1 MPVPALAVVFL
12 FTDIEGSTRL
22 WEQQPALMRR
32 ALAAHDAI
40 ARQVLARHRGT
51 LVKATGDGIH
61 AAFDDALDA
70 VQAMLALQRALANPQ
85 ATAGLPLALRCGLH
99 RGADE
104 ARDQDYFGPD
114 VNRAARIMAAAHGG
128 QMLLSQVVADAVAQR
143 LPDGTA
149 LRELGLVR
157 LRDLSRP
164 ERLYQLLA
172 PPLRGEFP
180 ALRSLEATPNNL
192 VQQINRFIGRTQEVA
207 DLRHLLADNRL
218 VTLFGTGGIGKS
230 RLSVQLA
237 AELLDDFPDGVWVVE
252 LAPQLDAQRVPLAV
266 ATVLG
271 LKELPGQPLDDTLA
285 RFVRDKRML
294 IVLDNCEHVLAA
306 CAALAK
312 RLLQAGAGLT
322 VLASSREV
330 LRVAGEAVYAVPA
343 LSVPASGAQAQADTL
358 MQHEAVRL
366 FVDRASSAAPAF
378 RISASN
384 AAAVAEI
391 CRRVDGVPLAIEL
404 AAARVRALPVQTIA
418 ARLRDSFALLA
429 TRDETVAPR
438 QRTLRLL
445 IDWSCDMLSPPE
457 RALYRRLAVFAGGF
471 TLAAAEQVCAGDGL
485 DEAEVIDTLT
495 QLVEKSLLA
504 MPAMSLPD
512 DSGDAARYR
521 MLETVRQHAAE
532 QLVAVQG
539 DAVALRL
546 RHLGFCQA
554 LVQGAVPHLTGPAPA
569 RGLGQLD
576 AEGENLLAAL
586 GWAAQPAGAS
596 AGDARAAAELGLQIS
611 YALRPYWI
619 NRGLLSLA
627 LDTTLAVLTSPAA
640 ARRDSL
646 RARGLFAAGQLCTF
660 MGRNADAMHHL
671 GESLAITQQT
681 GDSHK
686 AAGLLQSM
694 GIAASGLGDMAQ
706 ARHCFEA
713 AEVAARASNNPRQVA
728 GAVNAVAQIDRLEGQ
743 LEQAHARYQDFLRLA
758 RQLGDAEYIAVGLL
772 NLAMVAVS
780 RQEAPAAAR
789 MLLEVMQIADDNGS
803 RPATLAVLDV
813 CAGLSALAG
822 NWAQVARYY
831 GVAEAQ
837 TRQVG
842 LRRDA
847 ADEAFLAPTLDAA
860 RQALGEVEFANAAQG
875 GASEHFSTIWAGLRG
890 WLAGLAHALPADLP
904 IDLPISLP
912 ISQPGSLP
920 GNPPEDPPDDPAAVA
935 DASGQAPLRPKNHSL
950 QTDRG

>member
-1 MPVPALAVVFL
+1 MPAPALAVVFL

-32 ALAAHDAI
+32 ALAAHDSI

-70 VQAMLALQRALANPQ
+70 LDAMLALQRALADPQ

-104 ARDQDYFGPD
+104 ARDHDYFGPD

-128 QMLLSQVVADAVAQR
+128 QMLMSQVVADAVALR
-143 LPDGTA
+143 LPAGTS
-149 LRELGLVR
+149 LRELGRVR
-157 LRDLSRP
+157 LRDLSQP

-172 PPLRGEFP
+172 PPLRADFP
-180 ALRSLEATPNNL
+180 ALRSLEARPNNL
-192 VQQINRFIGRTQEVA
+192 SQQISRFIGRTQEVA
-207 DLRHLLADNRL
+207 DLRRLLADNRL

-237 AELLDDFPDGVWVVE
+237 AELLDDFADGVWVVE

-271 LKELPGQPLDDTLA
+271 LRELPGQTLDDTLA
-285 RFVRDKRML
+285 GFVRDKHL
-294 IVLDNCEHVLAA
+294 LVVLDNCEHVLAA
-306 CAALAK
+306 SAALAK
-312 RLLQAGAGLT
+312 RLLQAGAGLK

-343 LSVPASGAQAQADTL
+343 LSVPESTVPPTADSL

-378 RISASN
+378 QLSAGN
-384 AAAVAEI
+384 AGAVAEI

-457 RALYRRLAVFAGGF
+457 RRLYRRLAVFAGGF

-485 DEAEVIDTLT
+485 DGALVIDNLTL
-495 QLVEKSLLA
+495 LVEKSLLA
-504 MPAMSLPD
+504 MVTLAD
-512 DSGDAARYR
+512 TQDAGDAARYR

-532 QLVAVQG
+532 QCAAAEG

-546 RHLGFCQA
+546 RHLGFCRA
-554 LVQGAVPHLTGPAPA
+554 LVDQAAPHLAGPAQA
-569 RGLGQLD
+569 RWLGRLD
-576 AEGENLLAAL
+576 IEGENFLAAL
-586 GWAAQPAGAS
+586 GWCAQPAGA
-596 AGDARAAAELGLQIS
+596 AADQARQAAALGLQVS
-611 YALRPYWI
+611 YALGPYWL

-627 LDTTLAVLTSPAA
+627 LDTTLAVLASGGAA
-640 ARRDSL
+640 LRDSL
-646 RARGLFAAGQLCTF
+646 RAQGLCAAGQLCTF
-660 MGRNADAMHHL
+660 MGRYADAIVHL
-671 GESLAITQQT
+671 TQGRAIAAEV
-681 GDSHK
+681 GDSRI
-686 AAGLLQSM
+686 ATRVLQPL
-694 GIAASGLGDMAQ
+694 GIASIGLGDMVQ
-706 ARHCFEA
+706 ARRYFEA
-713 AEVAARASNNPRQVA
+713 AEAAARAGGSTRQLA
-728 GAVNAVAQIDRLEGQ
+728 GAVNAVAQIDRLEGRLDPAQ
-743 LEQAHARYQDFLRLA
+743 ARYQESLQLA
-758 RQLGDAEYIAVGLL
+758 RQAGDPDYVAVALL
-772 NLAMVAVS
+772 NLSMVAVS
-780 RQEAPAAAR
+780 RRQASAVEA

-803 RPATLAVLDV
+803 RPVALAVLDV
-813 CAGLSALAG
+813 CAGLSALDQD
-822 NWAQVARYY
+822 WAQVARCQ
-831 GVAEAQ
+831 GLAEAQ
-837 TRQVG
+837 TRLAG

-847 ADEAFLAPTLDAA
+847 ADEAFVAPAVAAARKGLGDAA
-860 RQALGEVEFANAAQG
+860 FFDAHRAG
-875 GASEHFSTIWAGLRG
+875 GAQAFASAWAGLRG
-890 WLAGLAHALPADLP
+890 WLQRRVPA
-904 IDLPISLP
+904 
-912 ISQPGSLP
+912 QPA
-920 GNPPEDPPDDPAAVA
+920 E
-935 DASGQAPLRPKNHSL
+935 
-950 QTDRG
+950 